1 MGRLLNWLIVLALLA
16 GIGYVGY
23 VGYEGSRQAVSVD
36 EARSRVCRTPD
47 VITGWAYEAI
57 NYDIADDETLKSAN
71 PDMTDCVSQG
81 STAGDALVSTDG
93 ETRLAGW
100 YVPAASG
107 IGPDGPT
114 IVLVHGF
121 AANKSDILA
130 YGAGLHENFN
140 LVAFDLRNGGRSTGT
155 QTTYGVR
162 EQDDLRAVID
172 WVERE
177 KGASWIGVLGNS
189 MGAATAITEAR
200 SDPRVQALA
209 LDSMHTRLAYQ
220 FERRLERAGHPS
232 YPGTWAIF
240 AGAFA
245 RTGGLDLGQADPA
258 DAIDELGARPVLLT
272 HGSADDENLL
282 ERTEGFRDD
291 LQRRA
296 CPSSSTCARA
306 QATEWSTMSAR
317 TQYATWV
324 RDFFSARWPATK
336 ATRGCAPVGSPMA
349 IVP

>member
-1 MGRLLNWLIVLALLA
+1 MRRFLTWLIVLALLA
-16 GIGYVGY
+16 GIGYLVY

-36 EARSRVCRTPD
+36 EARSRDCRTPD
-47 VITGWAYEAI
+47 LIGGWAYEAI
-57 NYDIADDETLKSAN
+57 NYDVADDDALKAAN
-71 PDMTDCVSQG
+71 PDMTDCASQG
-81 STAGDALVSTDG
+81 AEAGEALISADG

-107 IGPDGPT
+107 IGPEGPT

-130 YGAGLHENFN
+130 YGAGLHQDFN

-155 QTTYGVR
+155 QTTYGVL

-177 KGASWIGVLGNS
+177 KGATWIGVLGNS

-200 SDPRVQALA
+200 TDARVRALA
-209 LDSMHTRLAYQ
+209 LDSMHTRLHFQ
-220 FERRLERAGHPS
+220 FERRLERAGHPA

-240 AGAFA
+240 AGAWV
-245 RTGGLDLGQADPA
+245 RTGGLDLGSADPA
-258 DAIDELGARPVLLT
+258 DAIADLGSRPVLLT

-282 ERTEGFRDD
+282 ERTEAFRDD
-291 LQRRA
+291 LAAAGVPVQLQVCEGAGHGRVDDV
-296 CPSSSTCARA
+296 CPD
-306 QATEWSTMSAR
+306 EL
-317 TQYATWV
+317 ATWV
-324 RDFFSARWPATK
+324 RDFFTSALA
-336 ATRGCAPVGSPMA
+336 AS
-349 IVP
+349 

>member
-1 MGRLLNWLIVLALLA
+1 MGRLLSWIIVLALLA
-16 GIGYVGY
+16 GVGYVVY

-71 PDMTDCVSQG
+71 PDMTDCDSQG
-81 STAGDALVSTDG
+81 ATAGDELISVDG

-100 YVPAASG
+100 YVPATSG

-114 IVLVHGF
+114 VVLVHGF

-177 KGASWIGVLGNS
+177 KGATWIGVLGNS

-200 SDPRVQALA
+200 SDPRVKALA

-258 DAIDELGARPVLLT
+258 DAIDELGARPILLT

-282 ERTEGFRDD
+282 ERTEGFRDELAAAGVPVELHVCEGAGHGMVD
-291 LQRRA
+291 DV
-296 CPSSSTCARA
+296 CPEEFAA
-306 QATEWSTMSAR
+306 
-317 TQYATWV
+317 WV
-324 RDFFSARWPATK
+324 RDFFNAAV
-336 ATRGCAPVGSPMA
+336 AGGN
-349 IVP
+349 